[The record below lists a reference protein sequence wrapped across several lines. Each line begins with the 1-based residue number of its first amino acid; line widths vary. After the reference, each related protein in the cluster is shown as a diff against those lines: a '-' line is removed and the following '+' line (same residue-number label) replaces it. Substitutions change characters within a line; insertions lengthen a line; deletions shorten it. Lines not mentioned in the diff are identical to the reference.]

1 MVYKRGM
8 NPTPISSA
16 PLRPA
21 LVGLVLV
28 GAVAT
33 AASQQVARPPDD
45 RFPRQ
50 LVEWVPDARDPLFEG
65 TGRATWD
72 REIRERGFILHEPD
86 GWRLWYTGYDS
97 RRSETKSLGLATSP
111 DGIRWTRYPG
121 NPVFSGSWTEDVFV
135 VKRDGVY
142 HMFAEGRD
150 DIAHRLTS
158 GDGLRWEDHGSLD
171 IRLRN
176 GAPLPPGPYGT
187 PTVWVEKGIW
197 HLYYE
202 REDRGIWLATSRD
215 LRVWTNVRDEPVIGL
230 GPGEYDRH
238 AVALNQVFRRGDH
251 YYGLY
256 HANADPEWKGPWTT
270 CLVVS
275 DDLVRWEK
283 YPGNPI
289 IPTDD
294 SSGILVTDG
303 EELRLYTMHP
313 AVRLWRPRGGG
324 AVPPEG
330 GIDGRFNNAP
340 RSGTPL

>member
-1 MVYKRGM
+1 
-8 NPTPISSA
+8 
-16 PLRPA
+16 
-21 LVGLVLV
+21 
-28 GAVAT
+28 
-33 AASQQVARPPDD
+33 
-45 RFPRQ
+45 
-50 LVEWVPDARDPLFEG
+50 
-65 TGRATWD
+65 
-72 REIRERGFILHEPD
+72 
-86 GWRLWYTGYDS
+86 
-97 RRSETKSLGLATSP
+97 
-111 DGIRWTRYPG
+111 
-121 NPVFSGSWTEDVFV
+121 
-135 VKRDGVY
+135 
-142 HMFAEGRD
+142 MFAEGRD